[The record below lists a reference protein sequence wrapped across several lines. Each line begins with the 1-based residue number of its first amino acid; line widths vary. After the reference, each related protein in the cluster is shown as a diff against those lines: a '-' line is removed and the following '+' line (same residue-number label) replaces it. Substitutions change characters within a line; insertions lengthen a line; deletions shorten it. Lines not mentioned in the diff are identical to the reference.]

1 VVGWSG
7 WVLARA
13 SWAGLDWVGL
23 GDVKWIHLCGSSG
36 SVTMTTGK
44 LKKKVQRHCRVPG
57 IFFKDNVTGR
67 DIGLKNGTAVGH
79 KGHPRGPDSPARQE
93 F

>member
-1 VVGWSG
+1 MDPSLWQLWQCDNDNRKVE
-7 WVLARA
+7 
-13 SWAGLDWVGL
+13 
-23 GDVKWIHLCGSSG
+23 
-36 SVTMTTGK
+36 
-44 LKKKVQRHCRVPG
+44 KKVQRHCRVPG